1 MSRWIFA
8 VQVRLVCLID
18 IGYVLFC
25 CQTVSRLEGC
35 CTESAEMA
43 IWGGKRGG
51 IFFPCSAHSEYR
63 MILSCKAASLLSL
76 QFCKSIRT
84 YFNLVNHLSPFFL
97 YGITPYHAFFL
108 CFALP
113 GFICSKQ
120 WEFPP
125 VHLENYYDFC
135 CKFPLTWYLH
145 FSFNFTL
152 LVLRH
157 EVMLISI
164 YGLHFHCL
172 PEI

>member
-1 MSRWIFA
+1 MDLCCTG
-8 VQVRLVCLID
+8 QVGLSGV
-18 IGYVLFC
+18 GSVLLC
-25 CQTVSRLEGC
+25 CQTVSRLEAVRVSRDG
-35 CTESAEMA
+35 SLGRKG
-43 IWGGKRGG
+43 WGN
-51 IFFPCSAHSEYR
+51 FFPCSVHSEYR

-84 YFNLVNHLSPFFL
+84 YFSLVNHLSPFFL
-97 YGITPYHAFFL
+97 YRIISYHAFFL

-125 VHLENYYDFC
+125 VPLGNYYEVQWVC
-135 CKFPLTWYLH
+135 CKFPLTMVLT
-145 FSFNFTL
+145 FSFNFMF

-157 EVMLISI
+157 ELMLISI
-164 YGLHFHCL
+164 YGLNFHCL